1 MTGRRGR
8 PPDGE
13 GPNVDWDEVEELL
26 RSGERRRQ
34 ADGTHLHVRLS
45 LREIGRRVGVSHT
58 LVGRFARSKGITPV
72 TTRGGRPPAPV
83 ATRERVA
90 RRGRGRPKG
99 ERGAGVDWDAVERRL
114 LTGDV
119 VRYANGREAYVIP
132 SSDDL
137 AEELEVDVSLVRR
150 FVRERQIRERR
161 AAALAAVPERV
172 TQDEAVGIVTGELQV
187 GPYPEAVRR
196 IANTYAAMY
205 QQDLEAGEVRR
216 GEASTLERLVR
227 TDMAVQAAAVP
238 TREDSIEVIARLIA
252 ERLPGIQAARAR
264 HIPGVTDGLVI
275 ELPESA
281 AVPVVASDPARTAP
295 TEAP

>member
-1 MTGRRGR
+1 VTRRRGR

-13 GPNVDWDEVEELL
+13 GPAVNWDEVEELL
-26 RSGERRRQ
+26 RRGERRRQ
-34 ADGTHLHVRLS
+34 PDGTDLHVRMS
-45 LREIGRRVGVSHT
+45 LREIARRVGVSHT
-58 LVGRFARSKGITPV
+58 LVGRFARRKGITPA
-72 TTRGGRPPAPV
+72 TTRGGRPPAP
-83 ATRERVA
+83 RRKRVA
-90 RRGRGRPKG
+90 HRGRGRPKG
-99 ERGAGVDWDAVERRL
+99 GAGVDWDAVERRL

-119 VRYANGREAYVIP
+119 LRASNGREIYVIP
-132 SSDDL
+132 SVDDL
-137 AEELEVDVSLVRR
+137 AEEVGVDPSLVRR
-150 FVRERQIRERR
+150 FIRARQIRERR
-161 AAALAAVPERV
+161 AEALAAVPARV
-172 TQDEAVGIVTGELQV
+172 TQDDAIGIVTGELQV

-281 AVPVVASDPARTAP
+281 AVPVVMPDPARTTPA
-295 TEAP
+295 EAP